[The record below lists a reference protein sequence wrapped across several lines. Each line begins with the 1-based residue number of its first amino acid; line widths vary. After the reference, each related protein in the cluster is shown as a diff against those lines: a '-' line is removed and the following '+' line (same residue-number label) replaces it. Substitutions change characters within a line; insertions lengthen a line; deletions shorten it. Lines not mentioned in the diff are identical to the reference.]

1 MTASVGSAP
10 GRDSAANPRSALP
23 AGSVPTRPA
32 HVLSHLRIVDR
43 AVALRAVRL
52 MGRLL
57 EVGGRGGGFV
67 PVDIWGS
74 SYSGAPTTSGME
86 NA

>member
-1 MTASVGSAP
+1 M
-10 GRDSAANPRSALP
+10 LP
-23 AGSVPTRPA
+23 
-32 HVLSHLRIVDR
+32 HLRIVDR

-67 PVDIWGS
+67 PIDIWGP